1 MTGRV
6 VRCPIDEMNKPWGR
20 KRVALRIPSTD
31 AEIAAL
37 FAGWREELVGC
48 REFAPSAR
56 DYVAA
61 KLMSRVG
68 LRVNEARTLDLA
80 DVKLTRTTSSTSADP
95 LDVVTHH
102 VRPHVATT
110 VCPTLLHRH
119 LQRRQHPITGS
130 SPTPKPDSL

>member
-1 MTGRV
+1 M
-6 VRCPIDEMNKPWGR
+6 
-20 KRVALRIPSTD
+20 
-31 AEIAAL
+31 
-37 FAGWREELVGC
+37 
-48 REFAPSAR
+48 EFAPGAR

-130 SPTPKPDSL
+130 SPTPKPDSLLLPRLPRDGEDEGRAQGVGVVLTQDPATAGQGVLTEPARPLKLP